1 MKKLLLLLA
10 AVGMI
15 FSACEGGEGVEEE
28 NGGTPFVPE
37 ITISPK
43 DLTFGCNGGEQAVD
57 ITANFEYE
65 VVERASWLTVEQTDE
80 GLLVVVD
87 ANKNTSERSAI
98 ISITNS
104 QYDINK
110 SIEIYQEAWVP
121 KIELAQQSVEV
132 EFEPAEYEVGVT
144 SPYSWEA
151 TTKNDWMCTRRGL
164 SLGVSL

>member
-110 SIEIYQEAWVP
+110 SIEIL
-121 KIELAQQSVEV
+121 K
-132 EFEPAEYEVGVT
+132 
-144 SPYSWEA
+144 
-151 TTKNDWMCTRRGL
+151 
-164 SLGVSL
+164 SLLYK